1 MGSFDIVGSVLRFC
15 FVLFCFP
22 YKINTQDQCVIC
34 LGTFGPGVCRW
45 EGAARSLAGG
55 LGILALCHQA
65 LRDFLPSSLGGRLRG
80 TRKSVGLEFDLS
92 PEGRLE
98 EKA

>member
-1 MGSFDIVGSVLRFC
+1 MLSVSGPL
-15 FVLFCFP
+15 VLGFADGRGL
-22 YKINTQDQCVIC
+22 Q
-34 LGTFGPGVCRW
+34 
-45 EGAARSLAGG
+45 RSLAGG

>member
-15 FVLFCFP
+15 FGLFCFP

-45 EGAARSLAGG
+45 EGAAKEPGWRTWD
-55 LGILALCHQA
+55 LGTVSSGAQRLFALKPGWKAQ
-65 LRDFLPSSLGGRLRG
+65 RD
-80 TRKSVGLEFDLS
+80 
-92 PEGRLE
+92 
-98 EKA
+98 